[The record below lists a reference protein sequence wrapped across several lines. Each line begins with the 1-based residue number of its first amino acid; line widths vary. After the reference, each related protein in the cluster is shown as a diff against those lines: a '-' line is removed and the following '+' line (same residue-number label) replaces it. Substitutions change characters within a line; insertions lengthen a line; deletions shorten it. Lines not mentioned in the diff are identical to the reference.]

1 MIRKIL
7 ALSFVLAI
15 CLWISGCQETVVHEK
30 HETITTE
37 TIESQEIVLE

>member
-7 ALSFVLAI
+7 ALSFILAI
-15 CLWISGCQETVVHEK
+15 CLWMAGCQQVKHER

-37 TIESQEIVLE
+37 TIESQEIVIE